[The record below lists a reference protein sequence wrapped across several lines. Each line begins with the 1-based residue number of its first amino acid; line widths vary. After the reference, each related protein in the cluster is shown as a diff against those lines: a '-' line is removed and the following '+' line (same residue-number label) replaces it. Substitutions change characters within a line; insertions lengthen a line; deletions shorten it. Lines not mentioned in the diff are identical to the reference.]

1 MHQNT
6 ASDAEWQYSGLP
18 DLSAVQAEFSAGPS
32 EPLYYTKMNLD
43 SQEECQGV
51 SEALAFKGGQEFDL
65 NPIVF
70 IRSKKTLTSAAVL
83 PQIDIA
89 SLFTKA
95 EGESSQI
102 AFTVKNKVINMRE
115 IEQIEVSDPST
126 TELLE
131 KVKTFKSD
139 EDEQI
144 LSQLDKQI
152 ASTFES
158 KDINNLSVRNFEI
171 TKDLFRKESSLQT
184 YELAAIVMRTDLLLK
199 FNKSF
204 KNMIKYVNISQ
215 RKQVGSLSNM
225 HYMCKSIALTSV
237 INSMVDKQLKA
248 IQEGGK
254 PEINVS
260 RRKAMQFQDDGNIDH
275 EGKYSIFG

>member
-1 MHQNT
+1 
-6 ASDAEWQYSGLP
+6 
-18 DLSAVQAEFSAGPS
+18 
-32 EPLYYTKMNLD
+32 
-43 SQEECQGV
+43 
-51 SEALAFKGGQEFDL
+51 
-65 NPIVF
+65 
-70 IRSKKTLTSAAVL
+70 
-83 PQIDIA
+83 
-89 SLFTKA
+89 
-95 EGESSQI
+95 
-102 AFTVKNKVINMRE
+102 MRE